1 MAFTKSLMLILII
14 PSFFV
19 YVYASPLFK
28 RELCPIGDYQG
39 TTSFYLYDFS
49 MVNNNKF
56 TNSFKL
62 FIDPSEVIIPLGIL
76 VPAGYKYKF
85 TLYGSGV
92 QMYKCNVSSHI
103 WDAVG
108 PDAKLYNKR
117 VSEDHEDAVDY
128 MVGDHY
134 YQKEPVN
141 GGRATWHS
149 TLDCDN
155 SSVISRLLSQIPSPD
170 GPKNI
175 PWLLLIATANNG
187 KGVFSDVAFTIRLGT
202 IDGIAPPAVPNI
214 KMGIFTVANIQPNT
228 TSSIGIVRIS
238 HNSYFATGLETITFL
253 QIIENLTK

>member
-19 YVYASPLFK
+19 YAYASPLFK

-39 TTSFYLYDFS
+39 TTSFYLYDF
-49 MVNNNKF
+49 
-56 TNSFKL
+56 L
-62 FIDPSEVIIPLGIL
+62 DDPSEVIIPLGIL
-76 VPAGYKYKF
+76 VPDGYKYKF
-85 TLYGSGV
+85 TLYGFGV

-103 WDAVG
+103 WDAV
-108 PDAKLYNKR
+108 
-117 VSEDHEDAVDY
+117 SEDHEDAVDY
-128 MVGDHY
+128 VVGDHY

-187 KGVFSDVAFTIRLGT
+187 KGVFSDVVFTIRLDT
-202 IDGIAPPAVPNI
+202 IDGIAPPVDEC
-214 KMGIFTVANIQPNT
+214 K
-228 TSSIGIVRIS
+228 
-238 HNSYFATGLETITFL
+238 
-253 QIIENLTK
+253 